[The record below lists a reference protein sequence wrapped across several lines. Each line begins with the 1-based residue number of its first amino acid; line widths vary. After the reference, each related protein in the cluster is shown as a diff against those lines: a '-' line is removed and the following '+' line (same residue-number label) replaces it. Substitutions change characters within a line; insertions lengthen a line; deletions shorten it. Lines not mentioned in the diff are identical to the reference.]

1 LVWIQLDMH
10 GTPHPGTCGPPGT
23 CVLVCGLYRE
33 WSDLAREMVALSK
46 VREQLQ
52 AAAAEEDNVVFAGNI
67 HLVTARRYDVRY
79 GHRCLMLAH

>member
-1 LVWIQLDMH
+1 
-10 GTPHPGTCGPPGT
+10 
-23 CVLVCGLYRE
+23 
-33 WSDLAREMVALSK
+33 MVALSK